1 MLRCACRTAMAVLL
15 LALPPGGCGIW
26 RPPEPSEAQL
36 QRGLLVLYPGAFNAR
51 LELSV
56 VATTLRD
63 SGYDL
68 AYEIIPWGYTETQL
82 IDPIG
87 THDSTMRFAQ
97 REAQRIADY
106 RRHYPDGAVILFGYS
121 AGGFTALKVAE
132 ALPDGARAARVILL
146 SPSISRH
153 YDLAPALERTEREIV
168 VFFSPFDA
176 VSQLVGLLLRGNDLV
191 RGDSAAM
198 FGFSMRHE
206 RIVQIGWSPDMLAFA
221 SIGMHWD
228 QFANPAWLR
237 TYLLPWF
244 TLP

>member
-1 MLRCACRTAMAVLL
+1 MLRCARRTAMVIPL
-15 LALPPGGCGIW
+15 LAPCLTGCGTW
-26 RPPEPSEAQL
+26 RPPVPTAAQMD
-36 QRGLLVLYPGAFNAR
+36 RGLLVLYPGAFNAR
-51 LELSV
+51 LELGV

-68 AYEIIPWGYTETQL
+68 AYEIVPWGYTETQL
-82 IDPIG
+82 IDPVG
-87 THDSTMRFAQ
+87 THDSTMRFAR
-97 REAQRIADY
+97 REAERIADY
-106 RRHYPDGAVILFGYS
+106 RQQHPDGSVILFGYS

-132 ALPDGARAARVILL
+132 ALPDAVKADRIVLL
-146 SPSISRH
+146 SPSISRQ
-153 YDLAPALERTEREIV
+153 YDLTLALERTEREIV
-168 VFFSPFDA
+168 VFYSPFDL

-191 RGDSAAM
+191 RDASAAT
-198 FGFSMRHE
+198 FGFSMQHE
-206 RIVQIGWSPDMLAFA
+206 RIIQIGWTPDMLAFA